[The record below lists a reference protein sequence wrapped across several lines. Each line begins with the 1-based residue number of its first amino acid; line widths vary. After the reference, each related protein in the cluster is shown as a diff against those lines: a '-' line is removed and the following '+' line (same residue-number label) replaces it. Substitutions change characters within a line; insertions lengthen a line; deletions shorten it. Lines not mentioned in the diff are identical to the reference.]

1 MLASISERG
10 VKQMQDRTLR
20 SSLVL
25 LGLVTFVTAWFST
38 LFYFPDEHYQVLE
51 FMGLKLGIT
60 APAELPWEYGAH
72 IRPWTQSF
80 IYYALARGA
89 MALGLNDLFA
99 VTFVLQLLTGLFS
112 LAGLSLFARSV
123 METMERDEKQAFAS
137 YLLLLGFLP
146 YLFVRTSSETFA
158 AAFFTAGLAVAM
170 RGRAL
175 FWAGVL
181 CGLAFDSRYQA
192 GIMIAGLA
200 AWLFLI
206 ARAHALLLAQFS
218 VGVLAAVALGALADR
233 WGYGFWNPTPWL
245 YFKANLVDGVAAQK
259 FGTDPV
265 FAYLYLLPVQFFF
278 AITLVVMAG
287 MVAMWLRNPRHVLTW
302 ISLPFVLVHM
312 ALGHKEA
319 RFLFPLA
326 IMATA
331 FPVLGFS
338 PHLARGR
345 EWVARA
351 WAWRSGWMARI
362 VTGLSVAG
370 MVVLAV
376 YPFGFRPH
384 LPMAKYVYRH
394 FEGGISA
401 YSTDVEPFESYP
413 LYRPRGFQVTKMTSL
428 DSLADKGSV
437 YLFAERPSL
446 NALPSGM
453 RATLIYSEFPFAG
466 LGYDRLGS
474 AWLDAVADFSS
485 HAGRFLKLPCL
496 SWITLYRLERTTRS

>member
-1 MLASISERG
+1 M
-10 VKQMQDRTLR
+10 KQMQDRTLR
-20 SSLVL
+20 RSLVL
-25 LGLVTFVTAWFST
+25 LGLVTIVTAWFSA
-38 LFYFPDEHYQVLE
+38 LFYFPDEHYQILE
-51 FMGLKLGIT
+51 FVGLKLGIT

-72 IRPWTQSF
+72 IRPWTQPF
-80 IYYALARGA
+80 IYYAAARGA
-89 MALGLNDLFA
+89 MALGLHDLFA
-99 VTFVLQLLTGLFS
+99 ITFILRLLTGLLS
-112 LAGLSLFARSV
+112 LSALALFARAV
-123 METMERDEKQAFAS
+123 METMARDEKQAFAA
-137 YLLLLGFLP
+137 YLPLLGFLP
-146 YLFVRTSSETFA
+146 YLFVRTSSETLA
-158 AAFFTAGLAVAM
+158 AAFFTAGLAFAM

-175 FWAGVL
+175 FWAGLL
-181 CGLAFDSRYQA
+181 CGLAFDARYQT
-192 GIMIAGLA
+192 GIMVAGLA
-200 AWLFLI
+200 AWLAII
-206 ARAHALLLAQFS
+206 ARVRMLALAQFAG
-218 VGVLAAVALGALADR
+218 GVLLAVALGALADR

-278 AITLVVMAG
+278 AITLLVMAG
-287 MVAMWLRNPRHVLTW
+287 MVATWLRNPRHVLTW
-302 ISLPFVLVHM
+302 VSLPFVLAHM

-338 PHLARGR
+338 PHLPRWR
-345 EWVARA
+345 EWAARA
-351 WAWRSGWMARI
+351 WAWRTGWTARI
-362 VTGLSVAG
+362 VTGLSLAG

-384 LPMAKYVYRH
+384 MPMAKYVYRH
-394 FEGGISA
+394 YAGGISA
-401 YSTDVEPFESYP
+401 YSTDPEPFDSYP
-413 LYRPRGFQVTKMTSL
+413 LYRPGGFQVTKVASL
-428 DSLADKGSV
+428 ESLADKGPV

-446 NALPSGM
+446 GALPPGM

-474 AWLDAVADFSS
+474 AYLDSVAHFSA
-485 HAGRFLKLPCL
+485 HAGHFLKLPRL

>member
-1 MLASISERG
+1 
-10 VKQMQDRTLR
+10 MQGQTLQR
-20 SSLVL
+20 SLIL
-25 LGLVTFVTAWFST
+25 LGLVTIVTAWFSA
-38 LFYFPDEHYQVLE
+38 LFYFPDEHYQILE
-51 FMGLKLGIT
+51 FTGLKLGIT
-60 APAELPWEYGAH
+60 APRELPWEYGAH
-72 IRPWTQSF
+72 IRPWTQPF
-80 IYYALARGA
+80 AYYAVARGV
-89 MALGLNDLFA
+89 MALGLHDLFA
-99 VTFVLQLLTGLFS
+99 ITFILRLLTGLLS
-112 LAGLSLFARSV
+112 LSALALFARVV
-123 METMERDEKQAFAS
+123 METMERSEERQAYAA
-137 YLLLLGFLP
+137 YLPLLGFLP

-158 AAFFTAGLAVAM
+158 AAFFTAGLALAM
-170 RGRAL
+170 RGRWL

-192 GIMIAGLA
+192 GILVVGLA
-200 AWLFLI
+200 AWLAI
-206 ARAHALLLAQFS
+206 VARVRAMVLAKF
-218 VGVLAAVALGALADR
+218 VGGVLTAVALGALADR

-278 AITLVVMAG
+278 AITLVAMVG

-302 ISLPFVLVHM
+302 ISLPFVLAHM

-338 PHLARGR
+338 PHLLRWRDWAARMW
-345 EWVARA
+345 EWRNGGA
-351 WAWRSGWMARI
+351 ARI

-370 MVVLAV
+370 MLVLAV

-384 LPMAKYVYRH
+384 MPMAKYVYRH
-394 FEGGISA
+394 FADGISA
-401 YSTDVEPFESYP
+401 YSTDPEPFESYP
-413 LYRPRGFQVTKMTSL
+413 LYRPHGFQVTKMAAL
-428 DSLADKGSV
+428 ESLADKGPV

-446 NALPSGM
+446 KNLRPGL
-453 RATLIYSEFPFAG
+453 RATLVYSEFPFAG

-474 AWLDAVADFSS
+474 AWLDAVADFSA
-485 HAGRFLKLPCL
+485 HAGRFLKLPRL

>member
-1 MLASISERG
+1 
-10 VKQMQDRTLR
+10 MQDRTLR
-20 SSLVL
+20 RSLVL
-25 LGLVTFVTAWFST
+25 LGLVIFVTAWFSA

-60 APAELPWEYGAH
+60 APGELPWEYGAH
-72 IRPWTQSF
+72 IRPWTQPF
-80 IYYALARGA
+80 IYYVVARGA
-89 MALGLNDLFA
+89 MALGLHDLFA
-99 VTFVLQLLTGLFS
+99 VTFVLRFLTGLLS
-112 LAGLSLFARSV
+112 LGALALFARAV
-123 METMERDEKQAFAS
+123 METMEQDEKQAFAA
-137 YLLLLGFLP
+137 YLPLLGFLP
-146 YLFVRTSSETFA
+146 YLFARTSSETFA
-158 AAFFTAGLAVAM
+158 AAFFTAGVAFAM
-170 RGRAL
+170 RGRKL
-175 FWAGVL
+175 FWAGML

-192 GIMIAGLA
+192 GIMVVGLA
-200 AWLFLI
+200 AWLALI
-206 ARAHALLLAQFS
+206 ARARALSLIQFV
-218 VGVLAAVALGALADR
+218 VGVLAAVALGALADC

-245 YFKANLVDGVAAQK
+245 YFKANLVDGIAAQK

-319 RFLFPLA
+319 RFLFPLT

-338 PHLARGR
+338 PHMARGR
-345 EWVARA
+345 EWAARA
-351 WAWRSGWMARI
+351 WAWRSGWAARI

-384 LPMAKYVYRH
+384 MPMAQYIYRH
-394 FEGGISA
+394 FSNGIAA
-401 YSTDVEPFESYP
+401 YSTDAELFASYP
-413 LYRPRGFQVTKMTSL
+413 LYRPHSFQVTKAVSL
-428 DSLADKGSV
+428 DSLVDKGPV

-446 NALPSGM
+446 NALPPDI

-474 AWLDAVADFSS
+474 AYLDAVADFSA
-485 HAGRFLKLPCL
+485 HAGRFLKLPRL